1 MAPGRK
7 PLDADIKREHRRL
20 SSAAYEAKNVDKRRE
35 AAKLRMRRRRAAIA
49 DSDYHTK
56 RKYRA
61 RAAENSERYRD
72 RKLEEERIE
81 RNRAG
86 VDKRRERKL
95 EADNIRASH
104 MQAPAP
110 KVKARPRE
118 GRQQPHKT
126 QPAASSSAPKARA
139 RPRDGRQQPHN
150 TQPAA
155 SSSKAMP
162 AISTPTPSRRTYVS
176 DSDRHDEDED
186 EDVESDGS
194 LASDAIGRPG
204 VLNSSVFPARVLR
217 VGTMCKGC
225 GLYDCPSCALTAH
238 NFLHKYHNNAAQ
250 QYPPPLPSTSI
261 YPDSPLPISTIMP
274 LVLQLRE
281 KLAKAFNLSPD
292 SVEMAQM
299 KLRFREI
306 GHKHL
311 DLSVTMGNQSAAT
324 LSRIEQELKATFTE
338 FKDAGLGVLRLEL
351 SMAYIKTHW
360 GAHRTQGKVK
370 REVEDQ
376 TKDGKSPASEL
387 TDDGTNGAPQKQVED
402 QTKDGKSPASE
413 LTDDGTNGAP
423 DADFNFN
430 VAPDIKVF
438 LESFAPSLLHLYP
451 TFVQAGIT
459 DQQALNAIASWPRF
473 NIMEFFSGLEDSGA
487 RELGAAQTKG
497 KGKAKEKGQGQGKLK
512 KVVVEALVLRFKAGD
527 YE

>member
-1 MAPGRK
+1 MSGS
-7 PLDADIKREHRRL
+7 H
-20 SSAAYEAKNVDKRRE
+20 SS
-35 AAKLRMRRRRAAIA
+35 
-49 DSDYHTK
+49 
-56 RKYRA
+56 
-61 RAAENSERYRD
+61 
-72 RKLEEERIE
+72 
-81 RNRAG
+81 
-86 VDKRRERKL
+86 RKL

-104 MQAPAP
+104 MQAPAL

-162 AISTPTPSRRTYVS
+162 RDIDANP
-176 DSDRHDEDED
+176 DED

-194 LASDAIGRPG
+194 LASDAIGRP
-204 VLNSSVFPARVLR
+204 VSSQLR
-217 VGTMCKGC
+217 LPGP
-225 GLYDCPSCALTAH
+225 CPSRRDDVQGMRPLRLPELRLPRERRCRPLKVTAH

-261 YPDSPLPISTIMP
+261 YPDSPLPVSTIMP

-338 FKDAGLGVLRLEL
+338 FKDAGLG
-351 SMAYIKTHW
+351 
-360 GAHRTQGKVK
+360 GKVK